1 MSLQLQVLILRLA
14 LYALTFFGGCRV
26 CVWSAALIIIL
37 AILGACSFINR
48 FTRVAGELFGILIAV
63 LFVQQAVKV
72 ATSYFM

>member
-14 LYALTFFGGCRV
+14 LYALTFFGACRV

-72 ATSYFM
+72 ATSYFI